1 MLDDLTN
8 RISAQDER
16 LAHLRRFL
24 DLDACQ
30 KRLTELET
38 QMAAPAF
45 WNDQTKAK
53 TILNEANGLRRKIEL
68 LRDAAKKLDD
78 ARVLAELI
86 ESETDEKHRA
96 AALNDL
102 DKDLAALTAELDAL
116 ELATLLGQPHDA
128 NNAILSI
135 HAGAGGTESCD
146 WASMLLRMYQ
156 RYAESRGFKTE
167 MLDLLPGDV
176 AGVKSATMLVSGP
189 YAYGY
194 MKCERGVHR
203 LVRISPFDAGAR
215 RHTSFAS
222 VDVIAEI
229 EDTDEVEINP
239 ADVKIDTYRAGGRGG
254 QNVNKV
260 ETAVRLTHLPTGIV
274 VECQNERSQHQNRE
288 VAFKVLR
295 SRLYEK
301 MMDEKRAAMEKFYGE
316 KGEIG
321 WGHQIRSYVFQPYRM
336 VKDLRTGYE
345 TGNIQAVMDGDLD
358 PFITAW
364 LRAGCPTKRMQ
375 VKDLE

>member
-1 MLDDLTN
+1 
-8 RISAQDER
+8 
-16 LAHLRRFL
+16 
-24 DLDACQ
+24 
-30 KRLTELET
+30 
-38 QMAAPAF
+38 MAAPAF
-45 WNDQTKAK
+45 WDNQTKAK
-53 TILNEANGLRRKIEL
+53 AVLNEANALRRKIEL

-86 ESETDEKHRA
+86 ETETDEKHRA
-96 AALNDL
+96 SALADL
-102 DKDLAALTAELDAL
+102 DKDMAALTAEMDAL
-116 ELATLLGQPHDA
+116 ELSTLLGQPHDA

-156 RYAESRGFKTE
+156 RYAENRGFKTE
-167 MLDLLPGDV
+167 MLNLLPGDV
-176 AGVKSATMLVSGP
+176 AGVKSATMLVSGS

-260 ETAVRLTHLPTGIV
+260 ETAVRLTHMPSGIV

-316 KGEIG
+316 KGDIA

-336 VKDLRTGYE
+336 IKDLRTGHE

-358 PFITAW
+358 PFVTTW

>member
-1 MLDDLTN
+1 
-8 RISAQDER
+8 
-16 LAHLRRFL
+16 
-24 DLDACQ
+24 
-30 KRLTELET
+30 
-38 QMAAPAF
+38 MAAPAF
-45 WNDQTKAK
+45 WGDQIKAK
-53 TILNEANGLRRKIEL
+53 AVLNDANALRRKIEL
-68 LRDAAKKLDD
+68 LQDAGRKLED

-86 ESETDEKHRA
+86 ESESDEAHRNQ
-96 AALNDL
+96 ALKDL
-102 DKDLAALTAELDAL
+102 DKDMAALTAEMDAL
-116 ELATLLGQPHDA
+116 ELATLLGQPHDPS
-128 NNAILSI
+128 NAIVAI

-156 RYAESRGFKTE
+156 RYCEKRGFKSE
-167 MLDLLPGDV
+167 VLDLLPGEG
-176 AGVKSATMLVSGP
+176 AGVKSVTMLVSGD

-194 MKCERGVHR
+194 LKAERGVHR

-222 VDVIAEI
+222 VDVLAEI
-229 EDTDEVEINP
+229 EDTGEVEIKD

-301 MMDEKRAAMEKFYGE
+301 MMDEKRSAMEKFYGE

-321 WGHQIRSYVFQPYRM
+321 WGNQIRSYVFQPYRM
-336 VKDLRTGYE
+336 VKDLRSGCE
-345 TGNIQAVMDGDLD
+345 TSDIQGVMDGDLD
-358 PFITAW
+358 QFVMGW
-364 LRAGCPTKRMQ
+364 LKAGCPTKRMR
-375 VKDLE
+375 VEDLE

>member
-1 MLDDLTN
+1 N
-8 RISAQDER
+8 A
-16 LAHLRRFL
+16 
-24 DLDACQ
+24 
-30 KRLTELET
+30 
-38 QMAAPAF
+38 
-45 WNDQTKAK
+45 
-53 TILNEANGLRRKIEL
+53 LRRKIEL

-96 AALNDL
+96 SALADL
-102 DKDLAALTAELDAL
+102 DKDMAALTAEMDAL
-116 ELATLLGQPHDA
+116 ELSTLLGQSHDP

-156 RYAESRGFKTE
+156 RYAENRGFKTE
-167 MLDLLPGDV
+167 VLDLLPGDV
-176 AGVKSATMLVSGP
+176 AGVKSATMLVSGS

-260 ETAVRLTHLPTGIV
+260 ETAVRLTHLPSGIV

-336 VKDLRTGYE
+336 IKDLRTGHE

-358 PFITAW
+358 PFVTTW